1 MKWIEPQNVHQ
12 NNRNI
17 GDLSQVIISYEI
29 YLLSHAVL
37 LPSNVFISMKMC
49 IVITDVVMTL
59 LFPAKVL
66 CKV

>member
-1 MKWIEPQNVHQ
+1 MKWIGPQNVHQ

-37 LPSNVFISMKMC
+37 SPSNVFISMKMC

-59 LFPAKVL
+59 LFPPKVL